1 MRRSDYEQ
9 FIRESWDCT
18 SASGGCDKLFDG
30 VEDCEL
36 GFRMWASDKSLNPH
50 KKIQRLQE

>member
-1 MRRSDYEQ
+1 MRRSDCEQ
-9 FIRESWDCT
+9 FIWESWDCT